1 MTTRTDPAKPPGPA
15 TPGGAA
21 PGRRSH
27 VPGDGTAH
35 AAAVERA
42 QKGMLHEARELKRT
56 RIGADVLCE
65 ALLRQGV
72 DVFFSYPGG
81 VILPLYDVL
90 GDYPELRHVLVR
102 HEQGG
107 AHAADGYARVTGT
120 VGVCMGTSGPGAT
133 NLVTGIG
140 TAMLDSVPMVAI
152 TGNVPSA
159 LIGKDAFQE
168 IDINGITLPMTKHNY
183 LVRDADELPRV
194 VAEAFHIARTGR
206 PGPVHIDITKDALQQ
221 ETRAEHPTEEEIIAG
236 LPGFRPNLD
245 GHGRQLKTAATE
257 IANAKRPVIL
267 AGHGVLHAEAWDD
280 LRAFAEKTSIPVAW
294 TLLGIGAIDETHPL
308 AYGYMGMHGWKHVN
322 RAIQS
327 ADLLIAIGMR
337 FDDRVT
343 GNVRTYAPYAR
354 IVHVDI
360 DPAEIGKNVAVE
372 VPIVG
377 DAGRVLRALTPMVP
391 ETSAD
396 ERREYLD
403 QLADWKRDSEASSWH
418 GSGAWRDGVLSADYV
433 VERIG
438 ELTDHRATYVADV
451 GQNQMW
457 LARYTGFREPNSH
470 VSSGGLGT
478 MGFSVPAAMG
488 AALGR
493 PDRETWAITG
503 DGGFQMTFQELMTLV
518 ADDIPVKIALFDNK
532 KLGMIRQWQ
541 EIIYAGNYH
550 SANLPGPGLREACR
564 RVRDPGVPG
573 QHPGRGGRCDPGG
586 PGRRRAGTHLVR
598 DRRGAERLPDD
609 AGRQGPV
616 GPDREVGR
624 GGRMSG
630 DPNSNGRDPEAAP
643 VTPAPAAAATSGTSP
658 AASPVPAHAVPP
670 PRALPGSG
678 ETRRHVLVAIVT
690 NKPGVLNRVS
700 SLMRARNFNIDSLA
714 VSKTDRE
721 DTSRMTITLHG
732 DDVAVE
738 QAAKQLYR
746 LIDVLKVQ
754 DVTSDP
760 TVEHELAFVKIRAT
774 DSNRDEV
781 LRLVELSRG
790 RVVDLADGSIIVEVT
805 GTESEIDTFVSLVRT
820 YGIKELVRTGA
831 VVMARGSGSIEEAI
845 KR

>member
-1 MTTRTDPAKPPGPA
+1 MTIREPASARPPGSDRPE
-15 TPGGAA
+15 
-21 PGRRSH
+21 RRSH
-27 VPGDGTAH
+27 VPGDGTEG

-42 QKGMLHEARELKRT
+42 RKGMLHEARDLKRT

-65 ALLRQGV
+65 ALLAQGV

-107 AHAADGYARVTGT
+107 AHAADGYARVTGK

-140 TAMLDSVPMVAI
+140 TALLDSIPMVAI
-152 TGNVPSA
+152 TGNVPAA

-183 LVRDADELPRV
+183 LVRDADDLPRV

-221 ETRAEHPTEEEIIAG
+221 ETRAEHPTLAEVVAG

-245 GHGRQLKTAATE
+245 GHGRQLKTAANE
-257 IANAKRPVIL
+257 IAAARRPVIL
-267 AGHGVLHAEAWDD
+267 AGHGVLHAEAWDE
-280 LRAFAEKTSIPVAW
+280 LRAFAEKASIPVAW
-294 TLLGIGAIDETHPL
+294 TLLGIGAMDETHPL
-308 AYGYMGMHGWKHVN
+308 AYGFMGMHGWKHVN

-354 IVHVDI
+354 IIHADI

-377 DAGRVLRALTPMVP
+377 DAKRVLTALTAMVP
-391 ETSAD
+391 ATSMD

-403 QLADWKRDSEASSWH
+403 QLAAWRHDSEASSWH

-433 VERIG
+433 IERIG

-457 LARYTGFREPNSH
+457 LARYAGFREPNSH

-518 ADDIPVKIALFDNK
+518 ADHIPVKIALLDNK

-550 SANLPGPGLREACR
+550 SANLPGPDFAKLADAFGIPAF
-564 RVRDPGVPG
+564 
-573 QHPGRGGRCDPGG
+573 
-586 PGRRRAGTHLVR
+586 RAGTPDEV
-598 DRRGAERLPDD
+598 DD
-609 AGRQGPV
+609 A
-616 GPDREVGR
+616 
-624 GGRMSG
+624 
-630 DPNSNGRDPEAAP
+630 
-643 VTPAPAAAATSGTSP
+643 
-658 AASPVPAHAVPP
+658 
-670 PRALPGSG
+670 
-678 ETRRHVLVAIVT
+678 
-690 NKPGVLNRVS
+690 
-700 SLMRARNFNIDSLA
+700 
-714 VSKTDRE
+714 
-721 DTSRMTITLHG
+721 
-732 DDVAVE
+732 
-738 QAAKQLYR
+738 
-746 LIDVLKVQ
+746 
-754 DVTSDP
+754 
-760 TVEHELAFVKIRAT
+760 IRAAQAV
-774 DSNRDEV
+774 DGPALLWFEIAEEQNVFPMMPAGKGLSDLIEKWGGADE
-781 LRLVELSRG
+781 
-790 RVVDLADGSIIVEVT
+790 
-805 GTESEIDTFVSLVRT
+805 
-820 YGIKELVRTGA
+820 
-831 VVMARGSGSIEEAI
+831 
-845 KR
+845 